1 MEAPKIIGLVG
12 RSRVGKDTV
21 AEIIMVHRP
30 EYKLRRLSAPLKK
43 AMKDLYDFDISQL
56 ETNLKEKKDLRWNK
70 TPRECIV
77 SLTEYMM
84 SYMGNEFFTKRLYAE
99 VGLPEY
105 IIVPDVRYEHDI
117 REIHHRGGIIIK
129 VEKTVNTVYHEFED
143 CIDNMEGDFLIKN
156 DETIQDLQSNLKKQL
171 EFMLVS

>member
-99 VGLPEY
+99 VGLP
-105 IIVPDVRYEHDI
+105 
-117 REIHHRGGIIIK
+117 
-129 VEKTVNTVYHEFED
+129 
-143 CIDNMEGDFLIKN
+143 
-156 DETIQDLQSNLKKQL
+156 
-171 EFMLVS
+171 